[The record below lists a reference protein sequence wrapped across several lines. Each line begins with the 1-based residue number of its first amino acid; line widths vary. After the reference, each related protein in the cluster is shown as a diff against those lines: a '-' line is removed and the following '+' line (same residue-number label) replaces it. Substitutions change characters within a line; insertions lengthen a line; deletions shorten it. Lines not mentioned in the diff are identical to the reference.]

1 MWFHEWCFIESNA
14 DLFTDLIYTL
24 GVDGVEVNEAISLD
38 DDYIER
44 IKPCHGLIFLFKQK
58 QTNTSNENL
67 VKGARLHEICFGQQI
82 YKNVCPTQAIL
93 SVLLNCTHEDLNLG
107 ATLTEFK
114 EYSQKFHSKGVGLF
128 DTKMKGIALSNHE
141 PIRDVHNRF
150 AKKQLIEFDS
160 DDEKKEEY
168 AFHFIVY
175 VPFKDHLYE
184 LDGLKT
190 APIDHGA
197 IPEDNEW
204 LDIARPIVQQHI
216 QKFIEDKI
224 HFRLMVIVSEP
235 DKKYER
241 ELKQVLADSSLT
253 DDERNAQKSNL
264 SKLINEEKRKKAHR
278 IANLRRQ
285 HNLAADKA
293 KKTTTTTK

>member
-1 MWFHEWCFIESNA
+1 MANKKKDFDPDSELNQAYKNA
-14 DLFTDLIYTL
+14 QHVHFQGIDMDSF
-24 GVDGVEVNEAISLD
+24 
-38 DDYIER
+38 
-44 IKPCHGLIFLFKQK
+44 
-58 QTNTSNENL
+58 
-67 VKGARLHEICFGQQI
+67 I

-93 SVLLNCTHEDLNLG
+93 SVLFNCTHEDLNLG

-114 EYSQKFHSKGVGLF
+114 EYSQKFHPKGVGLF
-128 DTKMKGIALSNHE
+128 DTQMKCVALSSHG
-141 PIRDVHNRF
+141 PIRDVHNCF
-150 AKKQLIEFDS
+150 AKKQLAEFYS

-175 VPFKDHLYE
+175 IPFKGYLYE

-197 IPEDNEW
+197 FPEDNEC
-204 LDIARPIVQQHI
+204 LDVARPIVQQRI
-216 QKFIEDKI
+216 QKFIEDKT

-235 DKKYER
+235 GKKYER
-241 ELKQVLADSSLT
+241 ELKQILANSSLT

-285 HNLAADKA
+285 HNLAAASKQVIVLFLKQRKDDLLI
-293 KKTTTTTK
+293 